1 MDQLNL
7 NTNSIVKALY
17 QITLDFLQFLQTVPD
32 KEEREAYIEQIVRY
46 LNQRD
51 VLISY
56 LQGQDASSTNTGD
69 FNRYTNE
76 EKQLGAKIIQYNQM
90 IDQRLRQQLA
100 LIEADLSQIR
110 NKKNNQKKY
119 ANPYENVAADGM
131 YFDKRK

>member
-1 MDQLNL
+1 MNNSI
-7 NTNSIVKALY
+7 NTNSVVKAIY
-17 QITLDFLQFLQTVPD
+17 QISLDFLQFLQTEPE

-46 LNQRD
+46 LDQRD

-56 LQGQDASSTNTGD
+56 LQGQDQSSLQFSD
-69 FNRYTNE
+69 SARYTSE
-76 EKQLGAKIIQYNQM
+76 EKELGIKIVQYNQM
-90 IDQRLRQQLA
+90 IAERLEEQLGA
-100 LIEADLSQIR
+100 IEGDLVQIR